1 MIEEYEKLSDE
12 DLIKEQ
18 ISMLESY
25 DRTLR
30 IFEDF
35 VELMSEKEK
44 LIKVIT
50 IELAKRNIKLE
61 EEK

>member
-25 DRTLR
+25 DRMLR

-44 LIKVIT
+44 IIKVIT

>member
-1 MIEEYEKLSDE
+1 MIEDYEKLSDE
-12 DLIKEQ
+12 ELIKEQ

-25 DRTLR
+25 DRTLV
-30 IFEDF
+30 IFKDF